1 MKKTLVALFVALCMV
16 LTMAPAMA
24 FAADE
29 PRIESVVFYA
39 DKDAA
44 KEAGVEA
51 TYDQT
56 FVVTLKERITTDTN
70 LGISIQT
77 DTDVYQIKLAETG
90 MTPISDQE
98 FVVSFNDPTNL
109 YKNWDKENSAYE
121 IEKGKTYTLNVFTYD
136 KWSSEAGVN
145 VIYTTDIKLVDEFA
159 KGYFDALFTTD
170 KDVEDTPFVG
180 YVGNA
185 DRKDLFNHQMF
196 YYQIEDKIA
205 GGASTD
211 GYLFEVTVDGK
222 TYSTVGNVLAYADD
236 HATLYGSFM
245 NKGVD
250 FVDKVKAENYN
261 NTYEFA
267 PGKYT
272 ITVYSFVGNG
282 YVNTGAAKD
291 IANYPATL
299 SQVGTIDI
307 TVQPADYTRWDDRVA
322 YVNALVETD
331 YTADSWRA
339 FEAATA
345 KYLDEN
351 DPEYRDNH
359 IETGKALY
367 YQDTINNAVK
377 QLEEAYKEKLVKTVD
392 YTDLKA
398 ALALAAEYDEA
409 NYTEKSWAALA
420 EAVDN
425 AEDIIAARL
434 ADNDK
439 NTKKALKAEEAIR
452 DALWN
457 LEAVEKVELADYTAV
472 NEAIA
477 AAEALT
483 EADYT
488 AESWA
493 VLEAAI
499 AAVQPNLPATQQA
512 EVDAMA
518 RTINDAIDALVV
530 EKANYAAVDAA
541 IAKAETLTEADYTA
555 DSWAAVEAAINAVVR
570 DLPVSDQAKVDAM
583 AKAINDAI
591 DALVA
596 AEPEDP
602 TDPEDPTEIVFD
614 DVEQGRW
621 SAQYIYDL
629 VEKGICDGIGD
640 NKFNPEGNIERCA
653 FAKILAEASGDDLT
667 RYEGTS
673 NFADCRG
680 SWAETYINWAYENG
694 IVTGRTDTT
703 FDPYGEISR
712 QEMAAMIYR
721 YAEYKGIELPETNE
735 LITFDDEEQIADY
748 AAEAVDAMQ
757 KAGIINGMDNNEF
770 QPQGTATREQA
781 AKMISVLLSL

>member
-29 PRIESVVFYA
+29 PQIDSVVFYNTIA
-39 DKDAA
+39 DAEK
-44 KEAGVEA
+44 AGVEA

-77 DTDVYQIKLAETG
+77 DTDVYQIKLAEAG
-90 MTPISDQE
+90 MTPISDQK
-98 FVVSFNDPTNL
+98 FVVSFNDPTTL
-109 YKNWDKENSAYE
+109 YKNWFKVEEDSGYE
-121 IEKGKTYTLNVFTYD
+121 IQKGKTYTLNVFTYD
-136 KWSSEAGVN
+136 TEAEVN
-145 VIYTTDIKLVDEFA
+145 VIYTTDIKLVHEFA

-180 YVGNA
+180 YVNDDYRAG
-185 DRKDLFNHQMF
+185 LFNHQMF

-205 GGASTD
+205 NGTSTD

-222 TYSTVGNVLAYADD
+222 TYSTVGNVLAYADA

-245 NKGVD
+245 DGNVD
-250 FVDKVKAENYN
+250 FVDKVKAEDYN

-282 YVNTGAAKD
+282 YDGTTGAAKD

-331 YTADSWRA
+331 YTAASWRA
-339 FEAATA
+339 FEKATA

-351 DPEYRDNH
+351 DPGYRANH

-367 YQDTINNAVK
+367 YQATINNAVNAL
-377 QLEEAYKEKLVKTVD
+377 QEAYDQLVKTVD

-420 EAVDN
+420 DAVDN

-434 ADNDK
+434 ADNAK
-439 NTKKALKAEEAIR
+439 NTQKALRAEEAIR

-518 RTINDAIDALVV
+518 RT
-530 EKANYAAVDAA
+530 
-541 IAKAETLTEADYTA
+541 
-555 DSWAAVEAAINAVVR
+555 
-570 DLPVSDQAKVDAM
+570 
-583 AKAINDAI
+583 INDAI

-680 SWAETYINWAYENG
+680 SWAETYINWAYANG

-721 YAEYKGIELPETNE
+721 YAEYKGIALSETNE

>member
-29 PRIESVVFYA
+29 PRIESVVFYNTIA
-39 DKDAA
+39 DAEK
-44 KEAGVEA
+44 AGVEA

-56 FVVTLKERITTDTN
+56 FVVTLEERITTDTN

-77 DTDVYQIKLAETG
+77 DTDVYQIKLAEAG
-90 MTPISDQE
+90 MADISDQE

-109 YKNWDKENSAYE
+109 YKNWVEVDSGYE

-136 KWSSEAGVN
+136 KWSPEAEVN
-145 VIYTTDIKLVDEFA
+145 VIYTTDIKLVNEFA

-180 YVGNA
+180 YVNDDYRA
-185 DRKDLFNHQMF
+185 DLFNHQMF
-196 YYQIEDKIA
+196 YYQIEDKI
-205 GGASTD
+205 D
-211 GYLFEVTVDGK
+211 KDLNQNNGYLFEVTVDGK
-222 TYSTVGNVLAYADD
+222 TYSTVGNVLAYAED

-245 NKGVD
+245 NEGVD
-250 FVDKVKAENYN
+250 FVDKVKAEGYN

-282 YVNTGAAKD
+282 YNNTTGGAKV

-322 YVNALVETD
+322 YVNAFVETD
-331 YTADSWRA
+331 YTVASWRA
-339 FEAATA
+339 FENATA

-367 YQDTINNAVK
+367 YQDTINKAVK
-377 QLEEAYKEKLVKTVD
+377 QLEEAYKKKLVKTVD

-420 EAVDN
+420 DAVDD
-425 AEDIIAARL
+425 AEYAIAQRWDPDQSFKWNNEWRTPTQHVIA
-434 ADNDK
+434 
-439 NTKKALKAEEAIR
+439 AEEAIR

-518 RTINDAIDALVV
+518 RT
-530 EKANYAAVDAA
+530 
-541 IAKAETLTEADYTA
+541 
-555 DSWAAVEAAINAVVR
+555 
-570 DLPVSDQAKVDAM
+570 
-583 AKAINDAI
+583 INDAI

-680 SWAETYINWAYENG
+680 SWAETYINWAYANG

>member
-1 MKKTLVALFVALCMV
+1 MWT
-16 LTMAPAMA
+16 
-24 FAADE
+24 
-29 PRIESVVFYA
+29 S
-39 DKDAA
+39 
-44 KEAGVEA
+44 
-51 TYDQT
+51 
-56 FVVTLKERITTDTN
+56 
-70 LGISIQT
+70 
-77 DTDVYQIKLAETG
+77 
-90 MTPISDQE
+90 
-98 FVVSFNDPTNL
+98 
-109 YKNWDKENSAYE
+109 
-121 IEKGKTYTLNVFTYD
+121 
-136 KWSSEAGVN
+136 
-145 VIYTTDIKLVDEFA
+145 
-159 KGYFDALFTTD
+159 
-170 KDVEDTPFVG
+170 
-180 YVGNA
+180 
-185 DRKDLFNHQMF
+185 
-196 YYQIEDKIA
+196 
-205 GGASTD
+205 
-211 GYLFEVTVDGK
+211 
-222 TYSTVGNVLAYADD
+222 
-236 HATLYGSFM
+236 
-245 NKGVD
+245 VD
-250 FVDKVKAENYN
+250 FVDKVKAEDYN

-282 YVNTGAAKD
+282 YDGTTGGAKE

-322 YVNALVETD
+322 YVNAFVETD
-331 YTADSWRA
+331 YTAASWRA

-367 YQDTINNAVK
+367 YQATIDRAVDD
-377 QLEEAYKEKLVKTVD
+377 LEVAYAGLKKTVD

-398 ALALAAEYDEA
+398 ALALAAKYDEA
-409 NYTEKSWAALA
+409 NYTEKSWADLA

-434 ADNDK
+434 EGGAWSHWPLEDNNWATNESK
-439 NTKKALKAEEAIR
+439 VEAAEEAIR

-518 RTINDAIDALVV
+518 RT
-530 EKANYAAVDAA
+530 
-541 IAKAETLTEADYTA
+541 
-555 DSWAAVEAAINAVVR
+555 
-570 DLPVSDQAKVDAM
+570 
-583 AKAINDAI
+583 INDAI

-680 SWAETYINWAYENG
+680 SWAETYINWAYANG

>member
-1 MKKTLVALFVALCMV
+1 MKKTLVTLFVALCMV

-29 PRIESVVFYA
+29 PQIDSVVFYNTIA
-39 DKDAA
+39 DAEK
-44 KEAGVEA
+44 AGVEA

-56 FVVTLKERITTDTN
+56 FVVTLEERITTDTN

-77 DTDVYQIKLAETG
+77 DTDVYQIKLAEAG

-98 FVVSFNDPTNL
+98 FVVSFKDTTNL
-109 YKNWDKENSAYE
+109 YKNWAKEASAYE

-136 KWSSEAGVN
+136 KWLPEAEVN

-180 YVGNA
+180 YVGNVERA
-185 DRKDLFNHQMF
+185 DLFNHQMF
-196 YYQIEDKIA
+196 YYQIEDQIA
-205 GGASTD
+205 DGTSTD

-222 TYSTVGNVLAYADD
+222 TYSTVGNVLAYADA

-245 NKGVD
+245 DGNVD
-250 FVDKVKAENYN
+250 FVDKVKAEDYN

-267 PGKYT
+267 PDKYT

-282 YVNTGAAKD
+282 YNGTTGAAND

-331 YTADSWRA
+331 YTAASWRA

-351 DPEYRDNH
+351 DPGYRANH

-367 YQDTINNAVK
+367 YQDTINKAVNAL
-377 QLEEAYKEKLVKTVD
+377 QGAYDQLVKTVD
-392 YTDLKA
+392 YSDLKA

-420 EAVDN
+420 DAVDN

-434 ADNDK
+434 ADNAK
-439 NTKKALKAEEAIR
+439 NTQNALRAEEAIR

-518 RTINDAIDALVV
+518 RT
-530 EKANYAAVDAA
+530 
-541 IAKAETLTEADYTA
+541 
-555 DSWAAVEAAINAVVR
+555 
-570 DLPVSDQAKVDAM
+570 
-583 AKAINDAI
+583 INDAI

-680 SWAETYINWAYENG
+680 SWAETYINWAYANG

-748 AAEAVDAMQ
+748 AAEAVDTMQ

>member
-29 PRIESVVFYA
+29 PQIDSVVFYA
-39 DKDAA
+39 DGKDAD
-44 KEAGVEA
+44 EALGDAEG
-51 TYDQT
+51 TNQDQT

-77 DTDVYQIKLAETG
+77 DTDVYQIKLAKAG
-90 MTPISDQE
+90 MTPISDQK
-98 FVVSFNDPTNL
+98 FVVSFKDTTNL
-109 YKNWDKENSAYE
+109 YKNWVKVKDSGYE
-121 IEKGKTYTLNVFTYD
+121 IQKGKTYTLNVFTYD
-136 KWSSEAGVN
+136 DWGKNAEVN
-145 VIYTTDIKLVDEFA
+145 VIYTTDIKLVNEFA
-159 KGYFDALFTTD
+159 KGYFDAKLAMND
-170 KDVEDTPFVG
+170 ANAKDTPFSK
-180 YVGNA
+180 YVNGEEFNVRRA
-185 DRKDLFNHQMF
+185 LYKDQMF

-282 YVNTGAAKD
+282 YDDTSGGAKE

-331 YTADSWRA
+331 YTAASWRD
-339 FEAATA
+339 FEVATA

-351 DPEYRDNH
+351 DPGYRDNH

-367 YQDTINNAVK
+367 YQDTINNAVNALQK
-377 QLEEAYKEKLVKTVD
+377 AYGKLVKTVD

-425 AEDIIAARL
+425 AEDAIAQRWAY
-434 ADNDK
+434 NDK
-439 NTKKALKAEEAIR
+439 NVQVEWYDNNKRSEVKVVVKAAEEAIR

-518 RTINDAIDALVV
+518 RT
-530 EKANYAAVDAA
+530 
-541 IAKAETLTEADYTA
+541 
-555 DSWAAVEAAINAVVR
+555 
-570 DLPVSDQAKVDAM
+570 
-583 AKAINDAI
+583 INDAI

-680 SWAETYINWAYENG
+680 SWAETYINWAYANG

-748 AAEAVDAMQ
+748 AAEAVDTMQ

>member
-29 PRIESVVFYA
+29 PQIDNVVFYA
-39 DKDAA
+39 TAD
-44 KEAGVEA
+44 EADEALGVDDSVA
-51 TYDQT
+51 QT
-56 FVVTLKERITTDTN
+56 FVVNLKNAATFEKLGFEVAHGSNRYYYIATNGGTSDFDRTQYVFSFQKANGSFPFYKDVNTYLGGGEKPVFNGNDNYKITMFTFDTADN
-70 LGISIQT
+70 NGIKGYKT
-77 DTDVYQIKLAETG
+77 VGDVYQGTIPAAPVEEPELINGFLEVKGDQVKNDNGNVLFEAKDNQTVYASLNLEKKLSVLFEITIGDKTYSATATDAEVRG
-90 MTPISDQE
+90 MKAYNASFMTEVDFINEAATDNDNNTLILVPGTYT
-98 FVVSFNDPTNL
+98 VTVST
-109 YKNWDKENSAYE
+109 Y
-121 IEKGKTYTLNVFTYD
+121 GKTY
-136 KWSSEAGVN
+136 SEAAPANYPIDAQERYSFDITVASADYSRWDALN
-145 VIYTTDIKLVDEFA
+145 ALIDSFDEMDYTKKAWDAFQKGYAAYFDDEDENYYLKPGQAKYYQDNIDEAVEVVSKLVDE
-159 KGYFDALFTTD
+159 L
-170 KDVEDTPFVG
+170 
-180 YVGNA
+180 
-185 DRKDLFNHQMF
+185 RKHP
-196 YYQIEDKIA
+196 
-205 GGASTD
+205 T
-211 GYLFEVTVDGK
+211 
-222 TYSTVGNVLAYADD
+222 
-236 HATLYGSFM
+236 
-245 NKGVD
+245 
-250 FVDKVKAENYN
+250 
-261 NTYEFA
+261 
-267 PGKYT
+267 
-272 ITVYSFVGNG
+272 
-282 YVNTGAAKD
+282 
-291 IANYPATL
+291 ANY
-299 SQVGTIDI
+299 
-307 TVQPADYTRWDDRVA
+307 DYLNAMIAVA
-322 YVNALVETD
+322 EGLDQSD
-331 YTADSWRA
+331 YTADSWEA
-339 FEAATA
+339 VEAA
-345 KYLDEN
+345 
-351 DPEYRDNH
+351 
-359 IETGKALY
+359 
-367 YQDTINNAVK
+367 
-377 QLEEAYKEKLVKTVD
+377 LEEAKEVPLRLPAEDRYQIKKID
-392 YTDLKA
+392 KA
-398 ALALAAEYDEA
+398 AETLVLAM
-409 NYTEKSWAALA
+409 S
-420 EAVDN
+420 
-425 AEDIIAARL
+425 RL
-434 ADNDK
+434 
-439 NTKKALKAEEAIR
+439 
-452 DALWN
+452 
-457 LEAVEKVELADYTAV
+457 VG
-472 NEAIA
+472 
-477 AAEALT
+477 
-483 EADYT
+483 
-488 AESWA
+488 
-493 VLEAAI
+493 
-499 AAVQPNLPATQQA
+499 
-512 EVDAMA
+512 
-518 RTINDAIDALVV
+518 V

-680 SWAETYINWAYENG
+680 SWAETYINWAYANG

>member
-56 FVVTLKERITTDTN
+56 FVVTLEERITTDTN

-77 DTDVYQIKLAETG
+77 DTDVYQIKLAEAG
-90 MTPISDQE
+90 MAPISDQK
-98 FVVSFNDPTNL
+98 FVVSFKDTTNL
-109 YKNWDKENSAYE
+109 YKNWDKEASAYE

-136 KWSSEAGVN
+136 KWLPEAEVN

-180 YVGNA
+180 YVGNVE
-185 DRKDLFNHQMF
+185 RKDLFNHQMF
-196 YYQIEDKIA
+196 YYQIEDKI
-205 GGASTD
+205 D
-211 GYLFEVTVDGK
+211 KDLNQNNGYLFEVTVDGK
-222 TYSTVGNVLAYADD
+222 TYSTVGNVLAYA
-236 HATLYGSFM
+236 HANATLYGSFM
-245 NKGVD
+245 DGNVD
-250 FVDKVKAENYN
+250 FVDKVKAEDYN

-282 YVNTGAAKD
+282 YNNTTGGAKV

-331 YTADSWRA
+331 YTVASWRA

-367 YQDTINNAVK
+367 YQATINNAVNAL
-377 QLEEAYKEKLVKTVD
+377 QGAYDQLVKTVD

-409 NYTEKSWAALA
+409 NYTEKSWADLA

-425 AEDIIAARL
+425 AEDAIAQRWAY
-434 ADNDK
+434 NDK
-439 NTKKALKAEEAIR
+439 NVQVEWYDNNKKSEVKVVVKAAEEAIR

-518 RTINDAIDALVV
+518 RTINDAIDALV
-530 EKANYAAVDAA
+530 
-541 IAKAETLTEADYTA
+541 
-555 DSWAAVEAAINAVVR
+555 
-570 DLPVSDQAKVDAM
+570 
-583 AKAINDAI
+583 
-591 DALVA
+591 A

-602 TDPEDPTEIVFD
+602 TDPEDPTKIVFD

-680 SWAETYINWAYENG
+680 SWAETYINWAYANG

>member
-29 PRIESVVFYA
+29 PQIDNVVFYA
-39 DKDAA
+39 TAD
-44 KEAGVEA
+44 EADEALGVDDSVA
-51 TYDQT
+51 QT
-56 FVVTLKERITTDTN
+56 FVVNLKNAATFEKLGFEVAHGSNRYYYIATNGGTSDFDRTQYVFSFQKANNDYPYYQALDDYLEEKPTFNENDNYKITMFTFDTADDA
-70 LGISIQT
+70 GIQGYEPVGN
-77 DTDVYQIKLAETG
+77 VYQGTIPAAPVEEPELINGFLEVKG
-90 MTPISDQE
+90 DQ
-98 FVVSFNDPTNL
+98 VKNDN
-109 YKNWDKENSAYE
+109 
-121 IEKGKTYTLNVFTYD
+121 GNV
-136 KWSSEAGVN
+136 
-145 VIYTTDIKLVDEFA
+145 
-159 KGYFDALFTTD
+159 
-170 KDVEDTPFVG
+170 
-180 YVGNA
+180 
-185 DRKDLFNHQMF
+185 
-196 YYQIEDKIA
+196 
-205 GGASTD
+205 
-211 GYLFEVTVDGK
+211 LFEAKDNQTVYASLNLEHKEDPSVLFEITIGDK
-222 TYSTVGNVLAYADD
+222 TYSATAAKVDNKKNENVYTA
-236 HATLYGSFM
+236 SFM
-245 NKGVD
+245 T
-250 FVDKVKAENYN
+250 KVAFIDEAATDNDN
-261 NTYEFA
+261 NTLILVPGTYTVTVSTYGEDYSKDA
-267 PGKYT
+267 PAHYP
-272 ITVYSFVGNG
+272 IDAEERYSF
-282 YVNTGAAKD
+282 
-291 IANYPATL
+291 
-299 SQVGTIDI
+299 DI
-307 TVQPADYTRWDDRVA
+307 TVASADYSRWDA
-322 YVNALVETD
+322 LNALIDSFDEMDYTEKAWNNFQKGYAAYFDDEEDNYLKPGQAKYYQNNIKEAVTAVSDLVDTLRDNPTANYDYLNAMIAVAEGLDQSD
-331 YTADSWRA
+331 YTADSWKEL
-339 FEAATA
+339 EA
-345 KYLDEN
+345 K
-351 DPEYRDNH
+351 
-359 IETGKALY
+359 
-367 YQDTINNAVK
+367 
-377 QLEEAYKEKLVKTVD
+377 
-392 YTDLKA
+392 LKA
-398 ALALAAEYDEA
+398 AKDIEPRQGT
-409 NYTEKSWAALA
+409 NWQKKIT
-420 EAVDN
+420 N
-425 AEDIIAARL
+425 AGE
-434 ADNDK
+434 
-439 NTKKALKAEEAIR
+439 
-452 DALWN
+452 
-457 LEAVEKVELADYTAV
+457 ELAV
-472 NEAIA
+472 
-477 AAEALT
+477 
-483 EADYT
+483 
-488 AESWA
+488 
-493 VLEAAI
+493 
-499 AAVQPNLPATQQA
+499 
-512 EVDAMA
+512 AMSK
-518 RTINDAIDALVV
+518 LVGV

-680 SWAETYINWAYENG
+680 SWAETYINWAYANG

>member
-44 KEAGVEA
+44 EEAGVEA

-77 DTDVYQIKLAETG
+77 DTDVYQIKLAEAG

-98 FVVSFNDPTNL
+98 FVVSFNDPTTL
-109 YKNWDKENSAYE
+109 YKNWGEVEEDSGYK
-121 IEKGKTYTLNVFTYD
+121 IQKGKTYTLNVFTYD
-136 KWSSEAGVN
+136 TWSQDAEVN

-180 YVGNA
+180 YVGNVERA
-185 DRKDLFNHQMF
+185 DLFNHQMF
-196 YYQIEDKIA
+196 YYQIEDQIA
-205 GGASTD
+205 NGTSTD

-222 TYSTVGNVLAYADD
+222 TYSTVGNVLAYRHAN
-236 HATLYGSFM
+236 ATLYGSFM
-245 NKGVD
+245 NEGVD
-250 FVDKVKAENYN
+250 FVDKVKAEDYN

-282 YVNTGAAKD
+282 YNNTTGGAKV

-307 TVQPADYTRWDDRVA
+307 TVQPADYTRWNDRVA

-331 YTADSWRA
+331 YTVASWRA

-351 DPEYRDNH
+351 DPEYRANH

-367 YQDTINNAVK
+367 YQATINNAVNAL
-377 QLEEAYKEKLVKTVD
+377 QGAYDQLVKTVD

-420 EAVDN
+420 DAVDD
-425 AEDIIAARL
+425 AEYAIAQRWDPDQRFTWNNEWRTSTQHVIA
-434 ADNDK
+434 
-439 NTKKALKAEEAIR
+439 AEEAIR

-518 RTINDAIDALVV
+518 RT
-530 EKANYAAVDAA
+530 
-541 IAKAETLTEADYTA
+541 
-555 DSWAAVEAAINAVVR
+555 
-570 DLPVSDQAKVDAM
+570 
-583 AKAINDAI
+583 INDAI

-680 SWAETYINWAYENG
+680 SWAETYINWAYANG

>member
-77 DTDVYQIKLAETG
+77 DTDVYQIKLAEAG
-90 MTPISDQE
+90 MAPISDQK
-98 FVVSFNDPTNL
+98 FVVSFKDTTNL
-109 YKNWDKENSAYE
+109 YKNWDKEASAYE

-136 KWSSEAGVN
+136 KWLPEAEVN

-159 KGYFDALFTTD
+159 KGYFDAKLAKND
-170 KDVEDTPFVG
+170 ANAKDTPFSK
-180 YVGNA
+180 YVNEKEFNVRRA
-185 DRKDLFNHQMF
+185 LYKDQMF
-196 YYQIEDKIA
+196 YYQIEDEIA

-222 TYSTVGNVLAYADD
+222 TYSTVGNVLAYA
-236 HATLYGSFM
+236 HANATLYGSFM
-245 NKGVD
+245 DGNVD
-250 FVDKVKAENYN
+250 FVDKVKAEDYN

-282 YVNTGAAKD
+282 YNNTTGGAKV

-331 YTADSWRA
+331 YTVASWRA

-367 YQDTINNAVK
+367 YQATINNAVNAL
-377 QLEEAYKEKLVKTVD
+377 QGAYDQLVKTVD

-420 EAVDN
+420 DAVDD
-425 AEDIIAARL
+425 AEYAIAQRWDPDQRFTWNNEWRTSTQHVIA
-434 ADNDK
+434 
-439 NTKKALKAEEAIR
+439 AEEAIR

-518 RTINDAIDALVV
+518 RTINDAIDALV
-530 EKANYAAVDAA
+530 
-541 IAKAETLTEADYTA
+541 
-555 DSWAAVEAAINAVVR
+555 
-570 DLPVSDQAKVDAM
+570 
-583 AKAINDAI
+583 
-591 DALVA
+591 A

-602 TDPEDPTEIVFD
+602 TDPEDPTKIVFD

-680 SWAETYINWAYENG
+680 SWAETYINWAYANG

>member
-24 FAADE
+24 FAADA
-29 PRIESVVFYA
+29 PQIDSVVFYA
-39 DKDAA
+39 DGKDAD
-44 KEAGVEA
+44 EALGV
-51 TYDQT
+51 TGSVDQT
-56 FVVTLKERITTDTN
+56 FVVNLKNAATFEK
-70 LGISIQT
+70 LGFEVAYGSARYYVIATEGATIDFDKTQYVFSFNKNNGNDGFYKDPNHFLPANENPEFEAGENYEIRLFTFTGLNASQQIKGYET
-77 DTDVYQIKLAETG
+77 VGDVYQGTIPAVPVEEPELINGFLEVIGDQVKNDNGNELFKAPDDQTVYASLNLEKKL
-90 MTPISDQE
+90 SVL
-98 FVVSFNDPTNL
+98 F
-109 YKNWDKENSAYE
+109 E
-121 IEKGKTYTLNVFTYD
+121 ITIGDKTYSATAANVNRTNVYTASFMTEVDFINEEAATDNDTLILVPGTY
-136 KWSSEAGVN
+136 
-145 VIYTTDIKLVDEFA
+145 T
-159 KGYFDALFTTD
+159 
-170 KDVEDTPFVG
+170 
-180 YVGNA
+180 
-185 DRKDLFNHQMF
+185 
-196 YYQIEDKIA
+196 
-205 GGASTD
+205 
-211 GYLFEVTVDGK
+211 VTVSTYGK
-222 TYSTVGNVLAYADD
+222 TYSEVAPAHYPID
-236 HATLYGSFM
+236 
-245 NKGVD
+245 
-250 FVDKVKAENYN
+250 AE
-261 NTYEFA
+261 ER
-267 PGKYT
+267 
-272 ITVYSFVGNG
+272 YSF
-282 YVNTGAAKD
+282 
-291 IANYPATL
+291 
-299 SQVGTIDI
+299 DI
-307 TVQPADYTRWDDRVA
+307 TVASADYSRWDA
-322 YVNALVETD
+322 LNALIDSFDEMDYTKDAWDDFQEAYAAYFDDKEANYLKPGQAKYYQNNIKEAVTAVSDLVDTLRDNPTANYDYLNAMIAVAEGLDQSD
-331 YTADSWRA
+331 YTADSWKAVETALEKAKKVEPRLPV
-339 FEAATA
+339 EDQTNIVDAA
-345 KYLDEN
+345 
-351 DPEYRDNH
+351 
-359 IETGKALY
+359 
-367 YQDTINNAVK
+367 AVD
-377 QLEEAYKEKLVKTVD
+377 LVLAMSRLVGVEK
-392 YTDLKA
+392 
-398 ALALAAEYDEA
+398 A
-409 NYTEKSWAALA
+409 NYA
-420 EAVDN
+420 AVD
-425 AEDIIAARL
+425 AAIA
-434 ADNDK
+434 
-439 NTKKALKAEEAIR
+439 KAE
-452 DALWN
+452 
-457 LEAVEKVELADYTAV
+457 T
-472 NEAIA
+472 
-477 AAEALT
+477 LT

-488 AESWA
+488 ADSWA
-493 VLEAAI
+493 AVEAAI
-499 AAVQPNLPATQQA
+499 DAVVRDLPVSDQA
-512 EVDAMA
+512 KVDAMA
-518 RTINDAIDALVV
+518 KAINDAIDALVV

-555 DSWAAVEAAINAVVR
+555 DSWAAVEAAIDAVVR

-680 SWAETYINWAYENG
+680 SWAETYINWAYANG

>member
-29 PRIESVVFYA
+29 PQIDSVVFYA
-39 DKDAA
+39 NAE
-44 KEAGVEA
+44 EADEALGV
-51 TYDQT
+51 TDSVDQT
-56 FVVTLKERITTDTN
+56 FVVNLKTPSTFNKLGFEVAHGSNRYYYIATKGGTIDFNKTQYVFSFKNNNGNEDFYKDVNNFLKE
-70 LGISIQT
+70 
-77 DTDVYQIKLAETG
+77 
-90 MTPISDQE
+90 
-98 FVVSFNDPTNL
+98 
-109 YKNWDKENSAYE
+109 EN
-121 IEKGKTYTLNVFTYD
+121 NPVF
-136 KWSSEAGVN
+136 EAGEN
-145 VIYTTDIKLVDEFA
+145 YGIR
-159 KGYFDALFTTD
+159 LFTFTGLNE
-170 KDVEDTPFVG
+170 K
-180 YVGNA
+180 
-185 DRKDLFNHQMF
+185 Q
-196 YYQIEDKIA
+196 QIEGYESVGDMYQGTIPA
-205 GGASTD
+205 ASVEEPELINGFLEEKDDQVKNDNGNELFKAPDDQTV
-211 GYLFEVTVDGK
+211 YASLNLEKELSVLFEITIGDK
-222 TYSTVGNVLAYADD
+222 TYSATAANVNRTNVYTA
-236 HATLYGSFM
+236 SFM
-245 NKGVD
+245 TEVD
-250 FVDKVKAENYN
+250 FINEEAVTDNDTLILVPG
-261 NTYEFA
+261 TYTVTVSTYGKDYDGEA
-267 PGKYT
+267 PAHYPIDAKER
-272 ITVYSFVGNG
+272 YSF
-282 YVNTGAAKD
+282 
-291 IANYPATL
+291 
-299 SQVGTIDI
+299 DI
-307 TVQPADYTRWDDRVA
+307 TVASADYSRWDA
-322 YVNALVETD
+322 LNALIDSFDEMDYTKDAWDAFQEAYAAYFDDEDEKGDYLKPGQAKYYQDDIDEAVKDVSGLVDTLRENPTANYDYLNAMIAVAEGLDKSD
-331 YTADSWRA
+331 YTADSW
-339 FEAATA
+339 
-345 KYLDEN
+345 
-351 DPEYRDNH
+351 
-359 IETGKALY
+359 
-367 YQDTINNAVK
+367 
-377 QLEEAYKEKLVKTVD
+377 
-392 YTDLKA
+392 
-398 ALALAAEYDEA
+398 
-409 NYTEKSWAALA
+409 
-420 EAVDN
+420 
-425 AEDIIAARL
+425 
-434 ADNDK
+434 
-439 NTKKALKAEEAIR
+439 
-452 DALWN
+452 
-457 LEAVEKVELADYTAV
+457 EAVETA
-472 NEAIA
+472 
-477 AAEALT
+477 
-483 EADYT
+483 
-488 AESWA
+488 
-493 VLEAAI
+493 LEKAKEVPLRLPASEQTDVVDD
-499 AAVQPNLPATQQA
+499 AAVKL
-512 EVDAMA
+512 VLAMSK
-518 RTINDAIDALVV
+518 LVGV

-680 SWAETYINWAYENG
+680 SWAETYINWAYANG

>member
-29 PRIESVVFYA
+29 PQIDSVVFYA
-39 DKDAA
+39 NAE
-44 KEAGVEA
+44 EADEALGV
-51 TYDQT
+51 TDSVDQT
-56 FVVTLKERITTDTN
+56 FVVNLKTPSTFNKLGFEVAHGSNRYYYIATKGGTIDFNKTQYVFSFKNNNGNEDFYKDVNNFLKE
-70 LGISIQT
+70 
-77 DTDVYQIKLAETG
+77 
-90 MTPISDQE
+90 
-98 FVVSFNDPTNL
+98 
-109 YKNWDKENSAYE
+109 EN
-121 IEKGKTYTLNVFTYD
+121 NPVF
-136 KWSSEAGVN
+136 EAGEN
-145 VIYTTDIKLVDEFA
+145 YGIR
-159 KGYFDALFTTD
+159 LFTFTGLNE
-170 KDVEDTPFVG
+170 K
-180 YVGNA
+180 
-185 DRKDLFNHQMF
+185 Q
-196 YYQIEDKIA
+196 QIEGYESVGDMYQGTIPA
-205 GGASTD
+205 ASVEEPELINGFLEEKDDQVKNDNGNELFKAPDDQTV
-211 GYLFEVTVDGK
+211 YASLNLEKELSVLFEITIGDK
-222 TYSTVGNVLAYADD
+222 TYSATAANVNRTNVYTA
-236 HATLYGSFM
+236 SFM
-245 NKGVD
+245 TEVD
-250 FVDKVKAENYN
+250 FINEEAVTDNDTLILVPG
-261 NTYEFA
+261 TYTVTVSTYGKDYDGEA
-267 PGKYT
+267 PAHYPIDAKER
-272 ITVYSFVGNG
+272 YSF
-282 YVNTGAAKD
+282 
-291 IANYPATL
+291 
-299 SQVGTIDI
+299 DI
-307 TVQPADYTRWDDRVA
+307 TVASADYSRWDA
-322 YVNALVETD
+322 LNALIDSFDEMDYTKDAWDAFQEAYAAYFDDEDEKGDYLKPGQAKYYQDDIDEAVKDVSGLVDTLRENPTANYDYLNAMIAVAEGLDKSD
-331 YTADSWRA
+331 YTADSW
-339 FEAATA
+339 
-345 KYLDEN
+345 
-351 DPEYRDNH
+351 
-359 IETGKALY
+359 
-367 YQDTINNAVK
+367 
-377 QLEEAYKEKLVKTVD
+377 
-392 YTDLKA
+392 
-398 ALALAAEYDEA
+398 
-409 NYTEKSWAALA
+409 
-420 EAVDN
+420 
-425 AEDIIAARL
+425 
-434 ADNDK
+434 
-439 NTKKALKAEEAIR
+439 
-452 DALWN
+452 
-457 LEAVEKVELADYTAV
+457 EAVETALEKAKEVPLRLPASEQTDVVDDAAVKLVLAMSKLVGVEKANYAAV
-472 NEAIA
+472 DAAIA
-477 AAEALT
+477 KAETLT

-488 AESWA
+488 ADSWA
-493 VLEAAI
+493 AVEAAI
-499 AAVQPNLPATQQA
+499 NAVVRDLPVSDQA
-512 EVDAMA
+512 KVDAMA
-518 RTINDAIDALVV
+518 KAINDAIDALVV

-596 AEPEDP
+596 AE
-602 TDPEDPTEIVFD
+602 EDPTEIVFD

-680 SWAETYINWAYENG
+680 SWAETYINWAYANG

>member
-29 PRIESVVFYA
+29 PRIDSVVFYNTIA
-39 DKDAA
+39 DAEK
-44 KEAGVEA
+44 AGVEA

-56 FVVTLKERITTDTN
+56 FVVTLEERITTDTN

-77 DTDVYQIKLAETG
+77 DTDVYQIKLAEAG

-98 FVVSFNDPTNL
+98 FVVSFKDTTNL
-109 YKNWDKENSAYE
+109 YKNWDDEEASAYE

-136 KWSSEAGVN
+136 KWSSEAEVN
-145 VIYTTDIKLVDEFA
+145 VIYTTDIKLVNEFA

-180 YVGNA
+180 YVGNVE
-185 DRKDLFNHQMF
+185 RKDLFNHQMF
-196 YYQIEDKIA
+196 YYQIEDKI
-205 GGASTD
+205 D
-211 GYLFEVTVDGK
+211 KDLNQNNGYLFEVTVDGK

-282 YVNTGAAKD
+282 YNNTTGGAKV

-322 YVNALVETD
+322 YVNAFVETD
-331 YTADSWRA
+331 YTVASWRD

-367 YQDTINNAVK
+367 YQATIDRAVAD
-377 QLEEAYKEKLVKTVD
+377 LEVAYADLKKTVD

-398 ALALAAEYDEA
+398 ALALAAEYEEA

-420 EAVDN
+420 DAVDD
-425 AEDIIAARL
+425 AEYAIAQRWDPDQTIMWNNVWRTPTQHVIA
-434 ADNDK
+434 
-439 NTKKALKAEEAIR
+439 AEEAIR

-518 RTINDAIDALVV
+518 RTINDAIDALV
-530 EKANYAAVDAA
+530 
-541 IAKAETLTEADYTA
+541 
-555 DSWAAVEAAINAVVR
+555 
-570 DLPVSDQAKVDAM
+570 
-583 AKAINDAI
+583 
-591 DALVA
+591 A

-629 VEKGICDGIGD
+629 VEK
-640 NKFNPEGNIERCA
+640 RH
-653 FAKILAEASGDDLT
+653 L
-667 RYEGTS
+667 
-673 NFADCRG
+673 
-680 SWAETYINWAYENG
+680 
-694 IVTGRTDTT
+694 
-703 FDPYGEISR
+703 
-712 QEMAAMIYR
+712 
-721 YAEYKGIELPETNE
+721 
-735 LITFDDEEQIADY
+735 
-748 AAEAVDAMQ
+748 
-757 KAGIINGMDNNEF
+757 
-770 QPQGTATREQA
+770 
-781 AKMISVLLSL
+781 

>member
-29 PRIESVVFYA
+29 PQIDSVVFYNTIA
-39 DKDAA
+39 DAEK
-44 KEAGVEA
+44 AGVEA

-56 FVVTLKERITTDTN
+56 FVVTLEERITTDTN

-77 DTDVYQIKLAETG
+77 DTDIYQIKLAEAG
-90 MTPISDQE
+90 MTPISDQK
-98 FVVSFNDPTNL
+98 FVVSFNDPTTL
-109 YKNWDKENSAYE
+109 YKNWFKVDSGYE

-136 KWSSEAGVN
+136 TEAEVN
-145 VIYTTDIKLVDEFA
+145 VIYTTDIKLVHEFA

-180 YVGNA
+180 YVGKRA
-185 DRKDLFNHQMF
+185 DLFNHQMF

-205 GGASTD
+205 NGTSTD

-222 TYSTVGNVLAYADD
+222 TYSTVGNVLAYADA

-245 NKGVD
+245 AGNVD
-250 FVDKVKAENYN
+250 FVDKVKAEDYN

-282 YVNTGAAKD
+282 YDGTTGAAKD

-331 YTADSWRA
+331 YTAASWRA
-339 FEAATA
+339 FEKATA

-351 DPEYRDNH
+351 DPGYRDNH

-367 YQDTINNAVK
+367 YQATINDAVNAL
-377 QLEEAYKEKLVKTVD
+377 QGAYDLLVKTVD

-420 EAVDN
+420 DAVDN

-434 ADNDK
+434 ADNAK
-439 NTKKALKAEEAIR
+439 NTQKALRAEEAIR

-518 RTINDAIDALVV
+518 RT
-530 EKANYAAVDAA
+530 
-541 IAKAETLTEADYTA
+541 
-555 DSWAAVEAAINAVVR
+555 
-570 DLPVSDQAKVDAM
+570 
-583 AKAINDAI
+583 INDAI

-680 SWAETYINWAYENG
+680 SWAETYINWAYANG

>member
-44 KEAGVEA
+44 EEAGVEA

-77 DTDVYQIKLAETG
+77 DTDVYQIKLAEAG
-90 MTPISDQE
+90 MTPISDQK
-98 FVVSFNDPTNL
+98 FVVSFEDTTNL
-109 YKNWDKENSAYE
+109 YKNWDKEDSGYK
-121 IEKGKTYTLNVFTYD
+121 IKKGKTYTLNVFTYD
-136 KWSSEAGVN
+136 DWGKNAEVN
-145 VIYTTDIKLVDEFA
+145 VIYTTDIKLVNEFA
-159 KGYFDALFTTD
+159 KGYFDAKLAVND
-170 KDVEDTPFVG
+170 ANAKDTPFSK
-180 YVGNA
+180 YVDEKNFNA
-185 DRKDLFNHQMF
+185 RSALYKDQMF
-196 YYQIEDKIA
+196 YYQIEDQIA
-205 GGASTD
+205 NGTSTD

-222 TYSTVGNVLAYADD
+222 TYSTVGNVLAYADP

-245 NKGVD
+245 KKGVD
-250 FVDKVKAENYN
+250 FVDKVKAEDYN

-282 YVNTGAAKD
+282 YGGTTGAGTTGAAKD

-339 FEAATA
+339 FEDATA

-351 DPEYRDNH
+351 DPGYRANH

-367 YQDTINNAVK
+367 YQATINDAVNAL
-377 QLEEAYKEKLVKTVD
+377 QGAYDLLVKTVD

-420 EAVDN
+420 DAVDD
-425 AEDIIAARL
+425 AEYAIAQRWDPDQKFTWNNVYQTPTQHVIA
-434 ADNDK
+434 
-439 NTKKALKAEEAIR
+439 AEEAIR

-518 RTINDAIDALVV
+518 RT
-530 EKANYAAVDAA
+530 
-541 IAKAETLTEADYTA
+541 
-555 DSWAAVEAAINAVVR
+555 
-570 DLPVSDQAKVDAM
+570 
-583 AKAINDAI
+583 INDAI

-680 SWAETYINWAYENG
+680 SWAETYINWAYANG

>member
-29 PRIESVVFYA
+29 PQIDSVVFYNTIA
-39 DKDAA
+39 DAEK
-44 KEAGVEA
+44 AGVEA

-56 FVVTLKERITTDTN
+56 FVVTLEERITTDTN

-77 DTDVYQIKLAETG
+77 DTDVYQIKLAEAG
-90 MTPISDQE
+90 MTPISDQK

-109 YKNWDKENSAYE
+109 YKNWVEVDSGYK
-121 IEKGKTYTLNVFTYD
+121 IQKGKTYTLNVFTYD
-136 KWSSEAGVN
+136 KWSSEAEVN

-180 YVGNA
+180 YVGNVERA
-185 DRKDLFNHQMF
+185 DLFNHQMF
-196 YYQIEDKIA
+196 YYQIEDQIA
-205 GGASTD
+205 DGTSTD

-222 TYSTVGNVLAYADD
+222 TYSTVGNVLAYADA

-245 NKGVD
+245 NEGVD
-250 FVDKVKAENYN
+250 FVDKVKAEDYN

-282 YVNTGAAKD
+282 YNNTTGGAKV

-331 YTADSWRA
+331 YTAASWRA
-339 FEAATA
+339 FEKATA

-367 YQDTINNAVK
+367 YQDTINNAVNAL
-377 QLEEAYKEKLVKTVD
+377 QEAYDLLVKTVD

-409 NYTEKSWAALA
+409 NYTEKSWADLA

-518 RTINDAIDALVV
+518 RTINDAIDALV
-530 EKANYAAVDAA
+530 
-541 IAKAETLTEADYTA
+541 
-555 DSWAAVEAAINAVVR
+555 
-570 DLPVSDQAKVDAM
+570 
-583 AKAINDAI
+583 
-591 DALVA
+591 A

-680 SWAETYINWAYENG
+680 SWAETYINWAYANG

>member
-29 PRIESVVFYA
+29 PRIDSVVFYNTRE
-39 DKDAA
+39 DA
-44 KEAGVEA
+44 KKAGVEA

-56 FVVTLKERITTDTN
+56 FVVTLEERITTDTN

-77 DTDVYQIKLAETG
+77 DTDIYQIKLAEAG
-90 MTPISDQE
+90 MTPISNQE
-98 FVVSFNDPTNL
+98 FVVSFKDTTNL
-109 YKNWDKENSAYE
+109 YKNWDDEEASAYE

-136 KWSSEAGVN
+136 KWSPEAEVN

-159 KGYFDALFTTD
+159 KGYFDALFTTE
-170 KDVEDTPFVG
+170 KDVEDTPFDG
-180 YVGNA
+180 YVGNVE
-185 DRKDLFNHQMF
+185 REDLFNHQMF
-196 YYQIEDKIA
+196 YYQIEDKI
-205 GGASTD
+205 D
-211 GYLFEVTVDGK
+211 KDLNQNNGYLFEVTVDGK
-222 TYSTVGNVLAYADD
+222 TYSTVGNVLAYA
-236 HATLYGSFM
+236 HPNATLYGSFM
-245 NKGVD
+245 NEGVD
-250 FVDKVKAENYN
+250 FVDKVKAEGYN

-282 YVNTGAAKD
+282 YNNTTGGAKV

-331 YTADSWRA
+331 YTVASWRA

-367 YQDTINNAVK
+367 YQDTINDAVK
-377 QLEEAYKEKLVKTVD
+377 ELEEAYKEKLVKTVD

-409 NYTEKSWAALA
+409 NYTEKSWADLA

-425 AEDIIAARL
+425 AEDAIAQRWAY
-434 ADNDK
+434 NDK
-439 NTKKALKAEEAIR
+439 NVQVEWYNNNDESEVKDVVKAAEEAIR

-518 RTINDAIDALVV
+518 RT
-530 EKANYAAVDAA
+530 
-541 IAKAETLTEADYTA
+541 
-555 DSWAAVEAAINAVVR
+555 
-570 DLPVSDQAKVDAM
+570 
-583 AKAINDAI
+583 INDAI

-680 SWAETYINWAYENG
+680 SWAETYINWAYANG

>member
-29 PRIESVVFYA
+29 PQIDSVVFYA
-39 DKDAA
+39 DGKDAD
-44 KEAGVEA
+44 EALGDAEG
-51 TYDQT
+51 TNQDQT

-77 DTDVYQIKLAETG
+77 DTDVYQIKLAKAG

-109 YKNWDKENSAYE
+109 YKNWVEVDSGYE
-121 IEKGKTYTLNVFTYD
+121 IEKGKTYTLKVFTYD
-136 KWSSEAGVN
+136 KWSPEAEVN
-145 VIYTTDIKLVDEFA
+145 VIYTTDIKLVNEFA

-180 YVGNA
+180 YVNDDYRA
-185 DRKDLFNHQMF
+185 DLFNHQMF
-196 YYQIEDKIA
+196 YYQIEDKI
-205 GGASTD
+205 D
-211 GYLFEVTVDGK
+211 KDLNQNNGYLFEVTVDGK
-222 TYSTVGNVLAYADD
+222 TYSTVGNVLAYAED

-245 NKGVD
+245 NEGVD
-250 FVDKVKAENYN
+250 FVDKVKAEDYN

-282 YVNTGAAKD
+282 YNNTTGGAKV

-339 FEAATA
+339 FEDATA

-377 QLEEAYKEKLVKTVD
+377 QLETAYNEKLVKTVD

-420 EAVDN
+420 DAVDD
-425 AEDIIAARL
+425 AEYAIAQRWDPDQKSFTWNNEKRTPTQHVIA
-434 ADNDK
+434 
-439 NTKKALKAEEAIR
+439 AEEAIR

-518 RTINDAIDALVV
+518 RT
-530 EKANYAAVDAA
+530 
-541 IAKAETLTEADYTA
+541 
-555 DSWAAVEAAINAVVR
+555 
-570 DLPVSDQAKVDAM
+570 
-583 AKAINDAI
+583 INDAI

-680 SWAETYINWAYENG
+680 SWAETYINWAYANG

>member
-1 MKKTLVALFVALCMV
+1 MKKTLVTLFVALCMV

-29 PRIESVVFYA
+29 PQIDSVVFYNTIA
-39 DKDAA
+39 DAEK
-44 KEAGVEA
+44 AGVEA

-56 FVVTLKERITTDTN
+56 FVVTLEERITTDTN

-77 DTDVYQIKLAETG
+77 DTDVYQIKLAEAG

-98 FVVSFNDPTNL
+98 FVVSFKDTTNL
-109 YKNWDKENSAYE
+109 YKNWDKEASAYE

-136 KWSSEAGVN
+136 KWLPEAEVN
-145 VIYTTDIKLVDEFA
+145 VIYSTYIKLVDEFA

-180 YVGNA
+180 YVGNVERA
-185 DRKDLFNHQMF
+185 DLFNHQMF
-196 YYQIEDKIA
+196 YYQIEDQIA
-205 GGASTD
+205 DGTSTD

-222 TYSTVGNVLAYADD
+222 TYSTVGNVLAYADA

-245 NKGVD
+245 DGNVD
-250 FVDKVKAENYN
+250 FVDKVKAEDYN

-267 PGKYT
+267 PDKYT

-282 YVNTGAAKD
+282 YEGTTGAANN
-291 IANYPATL
+291 IVNYPATL

-331 YTADSWRA
+331 YTAARWRA
-339 FEAATA
+339 FENATA

-351 DPEYRDNH
+351 DPGYRDNH

-367 YQDTINNAVK
+367 YQDTINNAVNAL
-377 QLEEAYKEKLVKTVD
+377 QGAYGQLVKTVD

-434 ADNDK
+434 ADNAN
-439 NTKKALKAEEAIR
+439 NTQKALRAEEAIR

-518 RTINDAIDALVV
+518 RTINDAIDALV
-530 EKANYAAVDAA
+530 
-541 IAKAETLTEADYTA
+541 
-555 DSWAAVEAAINAVVR
+555 
-570 DLPVSDQAKVDAM
+570 
-583 AKAINDAI
+583 
-591 DALVA
+591 A

-602 TDPEDPTEIVFD
+602 TDPEDPTKIVFD

-680 SWAETYINWAYENG
+680 SWAETYINWAYANG

>member
-29 PRIESVVFYA
+29 PQIDSVVFYA
-39 DKDAA
+39 TAE
-44 KEAGVEA
+44 EADEALGVKGNV
-51 TYDQT
+51 DQT
-56 FVVTLKERITTDTN
+56 FVVNLKNAATFEK
-70 LGISIQT
+70 LGFEVAHGSARYYVIATKGATIDFDKTQYVFSFNKNNGSNGFYANVNAFLDPDDNPEFEAGENYEIRLFTFTGLNASQQIEGYEPAGN
-77 DTDVYQIKLAETG
+77 VYQGTIPAAPVEEPELINGFLEVKG
-90 MTPISDQE
+90 DQ
-98 FVVSFNDPTNL
+98 VKNDN
-109 YKNWDKENSAYE
+109 
-121 IEKGKTYTLNVFTYD
+121 GNV
-136 KWSSEAGVN
+136 
-145 VIYTTDIKLVDEFA
+145 
-159 KGYFDALFTTD
+159 
-170 KDVEDTPFVG
+170 
-180 YVGNA
+180 
-185 DRKDLFNHQMF
+185 
-196 YYQIEDKIA
+196 
-205 GGASTD
+205 
-211 GYLFEVTVDGK
+211 LFEAKDNQTVYASLNLERKEDPSVLFEITIGDK
-222 TYSTVGNVLAYADD
+222 TYSATAAKVDSKKVDNVYTA
-236 HATLYGSFM
+236 SFM
-245 NKGVD
+245 EVD
-250 FVDKVKAENYN
+250 FINEEAATDNDTLILVPG
-261 NTYEFA
+261 TYTVTVSTYGEKYSGDA
-267 PGKYT
+267 P
-272 ITVYSFVGNG
+272 
-282 YVNTGAAKD
+282 
-291 IANYPATL
+291 ANYPIDAKERY
-299 SQVGTIDI
+299 SFDI
-307 TVQPADYTRWDDRVA
+307 TVASADYSRWDA
-322 YVNALVETD
+322 LNALIDSFDEMDYTKDAWDAFQKGYAAYFDDEDENYYLKPGQAKYYQDDITKAVKAVTDLVDDLREHPTANYDYLNAMIAVAEGLDKSD
-331 YTADSWRA
+331 YTADSWEA
-339 FEAATA
+339 VEAA
-345 KYLDEN
+345 
-351 DPEYRDNH
+351 
-359 IETGKALY
+359 
-367 YQDTINNAVK
+367 
-377 QLEEAYKEKLVKTVD
+377 LEEAKKVEPRLPAEWNQTNVVDKAAEKLV
-392 YTDLKA
+392 
-398 ALALAAEYDEA
+398 LAM
-409 NYTEKSWAALA
+409 S
-420 EAVDN
+420 
-425 AEDIIAARL
+425 RL
-434 ADNDK
+434 
-439 NTKKALKAEEAIR
+439 
-452 DALWN
+452 
-457 LEAVEKVELADYTAV
+457 VG
-472 NEAIA
+472 
-477 AAEALT
+477 
-483 EADYT
+483 
-488 AESWA
+488 
-493 VLEAAI
+493 
-499 AAVQPNLPATQQA
+499 
-512 EVDAMA
+512 
-518 RTINDAIDALVV
+518 V

-555 DSWAAVEAAINAVVR
+555 ESWAAVEAAINAVVR

-680 SWAETYINWAYENG
+680 SWAETYINWAYANG

>member
-29 PRIESVVFYA
+29 PRIESVVFYNTIE
-39 DKDAA
+39 DA
-44 KEAGVEA
+44 KKAGVEA
-51 TYDQT
+51 TSDQT
-56 FVVTLKERITTDTN
+56 FVVTLEERITTDTN

-77 DTDVYQIKLAETG
+77 DTDIYQIKLAKAG
-90 MTPISDQE
+90 MTPISNQK

-109 YKNWDKENSAYE
+109 YKNWVEVDSGYE

-136 KWSSEAGVN
+136 KWSQDAEVN
-145 VIYTTDIKLVDEFA
+145 VIYTTDIKLVEEFA
-159 KGYFDALFTTD
+159 KGYFDAKLAKND
-170 KDVEDTPFVG
+170 ANAKDTPFSK
-180 YVGNA
+180 YVNEKEFNVRRA
-185 DRKDLFNHQMF
+185 LYKDQMF
-196 YYQIEDKIA
+196 YYQIEDEIA

-222 TYSTVGNVLAYADD
+222 TYSTVGNVLAYADP

-245 NKGVD
+245 NEGVD
-250 FVDKVKAENYN
+250 FVDKVKAEDYN

-282 YVNTGAAKD
+282 YVNTGAANN

-322 YVNALVETD
+322 YVNAFVETD
-331 YTADSWRA
+331 YTVASWRA
-339 FEAATA
+339 FENATA

-367 YQDTINNAVK
+367 YQATIDRAVDE
-377 QLEEAYKEKLVKTVD
+377 LEVAYAGLKKTVD

-420 EAVDN
+420 DAVDD
-425 AEDIIAARL
+425 AEYAIAQRWDPNQTIKWNNVWRTPTQHVIA
-434 ADNDK
+434 
-439 NTKKALKAEEAIR
+439 AEEAIR

-518 RTINDAIDALVV
+518 RT
-530 EKANYAAVDAA
+530 
-541 IAKAETLTEADYTA
+541 
-555 DSWAAVEAAINAVVR
+555 
-570 DLPVSDQAKVDAM
+570 
-583 AKAINDAI
+583 INDAI

-680 SWAETYINWAYENG
+680 SWAETYINWAYANG

>member
-29 PRIESVVFYA
+29 LQIDSVVYYA
-39 DKDAA
+39 DGKDAD
-44 KEAGVEA
+44 EALGVTGSA
-51 TYDQT
+51 DQT
-56 FVVTLKERITTDTN
+56 FVVNLKTPATFGKLGFEVAHGSNRYYYIATKGGTDDFDKTQYVFSFKEANNCYPYYQAFDDYLEKAPTFNENDIYKITMFTFDTAGDA
-70 LGISIQT
+70 GIKGYEPVG
-77 DTDVYQIKLAETG
+77 DVYQGTIPAAPVEEPELINGFLEEQGDQAKDDNGKPFITAS
-90 MTPISDQE
+90 SDQT
-98 FVVSFNDPTNL
+98 VYASLNL
-109 YKNWDKENSAYE
+109 
-121 IEKGKTYTLNVFTYD
+121 EK
-136 KWSSEAGVN
+136 
-145 VIYTTDIKLVDEFA
+145 KLSV
-159 KGYFDALFTTD
+159 
-170 KDVEDTPFVG
+170 
-180 YVGNA
+180 
-185 DRKDLFNHQMF
+185 
-196 YYQIEDKIA
+196 
-205 GGASTD
+205 
-211 GYLFEVTVDGK
+211 LFEITIGDK
-222 TYSTVGNVLAYADD
+222 TYSATATDAKVSGMKAYYA
-236 HATLYGSFM
+236 SFM
-245 NKGVD
+245 EVD
-250 FVDKVKAENYN
+250 FINEEAATDNDTLILVPG
-261 NTYEFA
+261 TYTVTVSTYGEKYSGDA
-267 PGKYT
+267 P
-272 ITVYSFVGNG
+272 
-282 YVNTGAAKD
+282 
-291 IANYPATL
+291 ANYPIDAKERY
-299 SQVGTIDI
+299 SFDI
-307 TVQPADYTRWDDRVA
+307 TVASADYSRWDA
-322 YVNALVETD
+322 LNALIDSFDEMDYTKDAWDAFQEDYAAYFDDENENYYLKPGQAKYYQDDIKKAVEAVIGLVNTLRENLTANYDYLNAMIAVAEGLDKSD
-331 YTADSWRA
+331 YTADSW
-339 FEAATA
+339 
-345 KYLDEN
+345 
-351 DPEYRDNH
+351 
-359 IETGKALY
+359 
-367 YQDTINNAVK
+367 
-377 QLEEAYKEKLVKTVD
+377 
-392 YTDLKA
+392 
-398 ALALAAEYDEA
+398 
-409 NYTEKSWAALA
+409 
-420 EAVDN
+420 
-425 AEDIIAARL
+425 
-434 ADNDK
+434 
-439 NTKKALKAEEAIR
+439 
-452 DALWN
+452 
-457 LEAVEKVELADYTAV
+457 EAVETALKEAKEVPLRLEATPENQTDVDKAAVKLVLAMSKLVGVEKANYAAV
-472 NEAIA
+472 DAAIA
-477 AAEALT
+477 KAETLT

-488 AESWA
+488 ADSWA
-493 VLEAAI
+493 AVEAAI
-499 AAVQPNLPATQQA
+499 NAVVRDLPVSDQTK
-512 EVDAMA
+512 VDAMA
-518 RTINDAIDALVV
+518 KAINDAIDALVV

>member
-39 DKDAA
+39 DGKDAD
-44 KEAGVEA
+44 EALGDAEG
-51 TYDQT
+51 TNQDQT

-77 DTDVYQIKLAETG
+77 DTDVYQIKLAEAG

-98 FVVSFNDPTNL
+98 FVVSFKDTTNL

-136 KWSSEAGVN
+136 KWSSEAEVN
-145 VIYTTDIKLVDEFA
+145 VIYTTDIKLVNEFA

-180 YVGNA
+180 YVGNVE
-185 DRKDLFNHQMF
+185 RKDLFNHQMF
-196 YYQIEDKIA
+196 YYQIEDKI
-205 GGASTD
+205 D
-211 GYLFEVTVDGK
+211 KDLNQNNGYLFEVTVDGK
-222 TYSTVGNVLAYADD
+222 TYSTVGNVLAYAED

-245 NKGVD
+245 NEGVD
-250 FVDKVKAENYN
+250 FVDKVKAEDYN

-282 YVNTGAAKD
+282 YNNTTGGAKV

-322 YVNALVETD
+322 YVNAFVETD
-331 YTADSWRA
+331 YTVASWRA
-339 FEAATA
+339 FENATA

-367 YQDTINNAVK
+367 YQDTINNAVNAL
-377 QLEEAYKEKLVKTVD
+377 QEAYDLLVKTVD

-420 EAVDN
+420 DAVDD
-425 AEDIIAARL
+425 AEYAIAQRWDPDQTIMWNNVWRTPTQHVIA
-434 ADNDK
+434 
-439 NTKKALKAEEAIR
+439 AEEAIR

-518 RTINDAIDALVV
+518 RT
-530 EKANYAAVDAA
+530 
-541 IAKAETLTEADYTA
+541 
-555 DSWAAVEAAINAVVR
+555 
-570 DLPVSDQAKVDAM
+570 
-583 AKAINDAI
+583 INDAI

-680 SWAETYINWAYENG
+680 SWAETYINWAYANG

>member
-24 FAADE
+24 FAADK
-29 PRIESVVFYA
+29 PQIDSVVYYA
-39 DKDAA
+39 DQDAA
-44 KEAGVEA
+44 DEAGV
-51 TYDQT
+51 DVGKI
-56 FVVTLKERITTDTN
+56 VVTLKNPIGNIDTKIGFEIVVN
-70 LGISIQT
+70 SDRYYYKATEGEAADINKDSFSFSMA
-77 DTDVYQIKLAETG
+77 DTKKNWSDVSGNTLAAGTYTINMFEYTAWKETG
-90 MTPISDQE
+90 KGDVIDTATFTVPG
-98 FVVSFNDPTNL
+98 VSIDLANGFFDVADADTV
-109 YKNWDKENSAYE
+109 
-121 IEKGKTYTLNVFTYD
+121 KG
-136 KWSSEAGVN
+136 
-145 VIYTTDIKLVDEFA
+145 
-159 KGYFDALFTTD
+159 
-170 KDVEDTPFVG
+170 TPFEAYPTSLKV
-180 YVGNA
+180 
-185 DRKDLFNHQMF
+185 DQTF
-196 YYQIEDKIA
+196 YFQVEETIGQNDE
-205 GGASTD
+205 S
-211 GYLFEVTVDGK
+211 GYLFEITADGK
-222 TYSTVGNVLAYADD
+222 TYSAVGNVLAYKDV
-236 HATLYGSFM
+236 HATLYGSFLSH
-245 NKGVD
+245 GVD
-250 FVDKVKAENYN
+250 FIDKVKTTNKN
-261 NTYEFA
+261 NDYELA
-267 PGKYT
+267 PGTYT
-272 ITVYSFVGNG
+272 VSVLKFAGNG
-282 YVNTGAAKD
+282 YNNGIASDIFGYPVDAKEV
-291 IANYPATL
+291 ATFE
-299 SQVGTIDI
+299 I
-307 TVQPADYTRWDDRVA
+307 TVASADYSDWNGLVA
-322 YVNALVETD
+322 YINNLDEMDYTEKGWTTFCANVEPYISSEGDHYVKPDQPKTYQDTIEKAEDKLEWWIEWLPLQKTADYSYLNAMIAVAEGLDKSD
-331 YTADSWRA
+331 YTADSWKVVETALEKAKDVPLRQGTGA
-339 FEAATA
+339 QDSITDAA
-345 KYLDEN
+345 
-351 DPEYRDNH
+351 
-359 IETGKALY
+359 
-367 YQDTINNAVK
+367 
-377 QLEEAYKEKLVKTVD
+377 EKLV
-392 YTDLKA
+392 
-398 ALALAAEYDEA
+398 LAMSRLVGVEKA
-409 NYTEKSWAALA
+409 NYA
-420 EAVDN
+420 AVD
-425 AEDIIAARL
+425 AAIA
-434 ADNDK
+434 
-439 NTKKALKAEEAIR
+439 KAE
-452 DALWN
+452 
-457 LEAVEKVELADYTAV
+457 T
-472 NEAIA
+472 
-477 AAEALT
+477 LT

-488 AESWA
+488 ADSWA
-493 VLEAAI
+493 AVEAAI
-499 AAVQPNLPATQQA
+499 NAVVRDLPVSDQA
-512 EVDAMA
+512 KVDAMA
-518 RTINDAIDALVV
+518 KAINDAIDALVV

>member
-29 PRIESVVFYA
+29 PQIDSVVYYA

-44 KEAGVEA
+44 DEAGV
-51 TYDQT
+51 DVGDI
-56 FVVTLKERITTDTN
+56 VVTLKSPIGNIDTKIGFEIEVN
-70 LGISIQT
+70 SDRYYYKATNGEAADINKKSFSF
-77 DTDVYQIKLAETG
+77 K
-90 MTPISDQE
+90 MTATE
-98 FVVSFNDPTNL
+98 
-109 YKNWDKENSAYE
+109 KNWNDGPGDDLAA
-121 IEKGKTYTLNVFTYD
+121 GTYTINMFKYTDWDAEGKGDVIDTATFTVPGESID
-136 KWSSEAGVN
+136 LANGFFDVAN
-145 VIYTTDIKLVDEFA
+145 PDADTV
-159 KGYFDALFTTD
+159 KG
-170 KDVEDTPFVG
+170 TPFEGRSSKVTDQTF
-180 YVGNA
+180 YFQVEEAIANGN
-185 DRKDLFNHQMF
+185 DRN
-196 YYQIEDKIA
+196 
-205 GGASTD
+205 
-211 GYLFEVTVDGK
+211 GYLFEITADGK
-222 TYSTVGNVLAYADD
+222 TYSAVGNVLSYKDV
-236 HATLYGSFM
+236 HATLYGSFLSD
-245 NKGVD
+245 GVD
-250 FVDKVKAENYN
+250 FIDKVKTTDKN
-261 NTYEFA
+261 NDYELA
-267 PGKYT
+267 PGTYT
-272 ITVYSFVGNG
+272 VSVLKFAGNG
-282 YVNTGAAKD
+282 YNNGIASDIFGYPVDAKEV
-291 IANYPATL
+291 ATFE
-299 SQVGTIDI
+299 I
-307 TVQPADYTRWDDRVA
+307 TVASADYSDWNGLVA
-322 YVNALVETD
+322 YINNLDEMDYTKDGWEKFCANVEPYISSEGASYVKPDQPKTYQDTIEDAEGHLEWWIEWLPLQKTADYSYLNAMIAVAEGLDKSD
-331 YTADSWRA
+331 YTADSW
-339 FEAATA
+339 
-345 KYLDEN
+345 
-351 DPEYRDNH
+351 
-359 IETGKALY
+359 
-367 YQDTINNAVK
+367 
-377 QLEEAYKEKLVKTVD
+377 
-392 YTDLKA
+392 
-398 ALALAAEYDEA
+398 
-409 NYTEKSWAALA
+409 
-420 EAVDN
+420 
-425 AEDIIAARL
+425 
-434 ADNDK
+434 
-439 NTKKALKAEEAIR
+439 
-452 DALWN
+452 
-457 LEAVEKVELADYTAV
+457 EAVEAALEKAKEVPLRLPASDQTNVVDDAAVTLVLAMSRLVGVEKANYAAV
-472 NEAIA
+472 DAAIA
-477 AAEALT
+477 KAETLT

-488 AESWA
+488 ADSWA
-493 VLEAAI
+493 AVEAAI
-499 AAVQPNLPATQQA
+499 DAVVRDLPVSDQA
-512 EVDAMA
+512 KVDAMA
-518 RTINDAIDALVV
+518 KAINDAIDALVV

-555 DSWAAVEAAINAVVR
+555 DSWAAVEAAIDAVVR

-596 AEPEDP
+596 AE
-602 TDPEDPTEIVFD
+602 EDPTEIVFD

-680 SWAETYINWAYENG
+680 SWAETYINWAYANG

>member
-29 PRIESVVFYA
+29 PQIDSVVYYA

-44 KEAGVEA
+44 EEAGVEVG
-51 TYDQT
+51 DI
-56 FVVTLKERITTDTN
+56 VVTLKNPIGNIDTKIGFEIEVN
-70 LGISIQT
+70 SDRYYYKATNGEAADINKASFSFSMKET
-77 DTDVYQIKLAETG
+77 EKNWSGVSGADLAAGTYTINMFEYTAWKETG
-90 MTPISDQE
+90 KGDVIDTATFTVPG
-98 FVVSFNDPTNL
+98 VSIDLANGFFDVADADTV
-109 YKNWDKENSAYE
+109 
-121 IEKGKTYTLNVFTYD
+121 KG
-136 KWSSEAGVN
+136 
-145 VIYTTDIKLVDEFA
+145 
-159 KGYFDALFTTD
+159 
-170 KDVEDTPFVG
+170 TPFEAYPTSLKV
-180 YVGNA
+180 
-185 DRKDLFNHQMF
+185 DQTF
-196 YYQIEDKIA
+196 YFQVEETIGQNDE
-205 GGASTD
+205 S
-211 GYLFEVTVDGK
+211 GYLFEITADGK
-222 TYSTVGNVLAYADD
+222 TYSAVGNVLAYKDV
-236 HATLYGSFM
+236 HATLYGSFLSD
-245 NKGVD
+245 GVD
-250 FVDKVKAENYN
+250 FIDKVKTTNKN
-261 NTYEFA
+261 NDYELA
-267 PGKYT
+267 PGTYT
-272 ITVYSFVGNG
+272 VSVLKFAGNG
-282 YVNTGAAKD
+282 YNNGIASDIFGYPVDAKEV
-291 IANYPATL
+291 ATFE
-299 SQVGTIDI
+299 I
-307 TVQPADYTRWDDRVA
+307 TVASADYSEWDALVA
-322 YVNALVETD
+322 YINNLDEMDYTEDGWEEFQGYIAPYLSEDSVLYVKPDQAKLYQDTINVGVKNLRGYVNWIKWKKTADYSYLNAMIAVAEGLDQSD
-331 YTADSWRA
+331 YTADSWKEL
-339 FEAATA
+339 EAKLKAA
-345 KYLDEN
+345 KDIVPRQGTN
-351 DPEYRDNH
+351 
-359 IETGKALY
+359 
-367 YQDTINNAVK
+367 YQDTVTNAG
-377 QLEEAYKEKLVKTVD
+377 EELAVAMSKLVG
-392 YTDLKA
+392 
-398 ALALAAEYDEA
+398 
-409 NYTEKSWAALA
+409 
-420 EAVDN
+420 
-425 AEDIIAARL
+425 
-434 ADNDK
+434 
-439 NTKKALKAEEAIR
+439 
-452 DALWN
+452 
-457 LEAVEKVELADYTAV
+457 
-472 NEAIA
+472 
-477 AAEALT
+477 
-483 EADYT
+483 
-488 AESWA
+488 
-493 VLEAAI
+493 
-499 AAVQPNLPATQQA
+499 
-512 EVDAMA
+512 
-518 RTINDAIDALVV
+518 V

-596 AEPEDP
+596 AE
-602 TDPEDPTEIVFD
+602 EDPTEIVFD

-680 SWAETYINWAYENG
+680 SWAETYINWAYANG

>member
-1 MKKTLVALFVALCMV
+1 MKLHM
-16 LTMAPAMA
+16 
-24 FAADE
+24 
-29 PRIESVVFYA
+29 
-39 DKDAA
+39 
-44 KEAGVEA
+44 
-51 TYDQT
+51 
-56 FVVTLKERITTDTN
+56 
-70 LGISIQT
+70 
-77 DTDVYQIKLAETG
+77 
-90 MTPISDQE
+90 PIS
-98 FVVSFNDPTNL
+98 
-109 YKNWDKENSAYE
+109 K
-121 IEKGKTYTLNVFTYD
+121 
-136 KWSSEAGVN
+136 
-145 VIYTTDIKLVDEFA
+145 
-159 KGYFDALFTTD
+159 
-170 KDVEDTPFVG
+170 
-180 YVGNA
+180 
-185 DRKDLFNHQMF
+185 
-196 YYQIEDKIA
+196 
-205 GGASTD
+205 
-211 GYLFEVTVDGK
+211 
-222 TYSTVGNVLAYADD
+222 
-236 HATLYGSFM
+236 
-245 NKGVD
+245 
-250 FVDKVKAENYN
+250 
-261 NTYEFA
+261 
-267 PGKYT
+267 
-272 ITVYSFVGNG
+272 
-282 YVNTGAAKD
+282 
-291 IANYPATL
+291 
-299 SQVGTIDI
+299 
-307 TVQPADYTRWDDRVA
+307 
-322 YVNALVETD
+322 
-331 YTADSWRA
+331 
-339 FEAATA
+339 
-345 KYLDEN
+345 
-351 DPEYRDNH
+351 
-359 IETGKALY
+359 
-367 YQDTINNAVK
+367 
-377 QLEEAYKEKLVKTVD
+377 KTVD

-409 NYTEKSWAALA
+409 NYTEKSWADLA

-434 ADNDK
+434 EGGAWSHWPLEDNNWATNESK
-439 NTKKALKAEEAIR
+439 VEAAEEAIR

-680 SWAETYINWAYENG
+680 SWAETYINWAYANG

-748 AAEAVDAMQ
+748 AAEAVDTMQ

>member
-1 MKKTLVALFVALCMV
+1 M
-16 LTMAPAMA
+16 
-24 FAADE
+24 
-29 PRIESVVFYA
+29 
-39 DKDAA
+39 
-44 KEAGVEA
+44 
-51 TYDQT
+51 
-56 FVVTLKERITTDTN
+56 
-70 LGISIQT
+70 
-77 DTDVYQIKLAETG
+77 
-90 MTPISDQE
+90 
-98 FVVSFNDPTNL
+98 
-109 YKNWDKENSAYE
+109 
-121 IEKGKTYTLNVFTYD
+121 
-136 KWSSEAGVN
+136 N

-518 RTINDAIDALVV
+518 RTINDAIDALV
-530 EKANYAAVDAA
+530 
-541 IAKAETLTEADYTA
+541 
-555 DSWAAVEAAINAVVR
+555 
-570 DLPVSDQAKVDAM
+570 
-583 AKAINDAI
+583 
-591 DALVA
+591 A

-680 SWAETYINWAYENG
+680 SWAETYINWAYANG

>member
-39 DKDAA
+39 DRDAA
-44 KEAGVEA
+44 EEAGVEA

-77 DTDVYQIKLAETG
+77 DTDVYQIKLAEAG
-90 MTPISDQE
+90 MTPISNQK
-98 FVVSFNDPTNL
+98 FVVSFKDPTTL
-109 YKNWDKENSAYE
+109 YKNWGKVEEDSGYK
-121 IEKGKTYTLNVFTYD
+121 IQKGKTYTLNVFTYD
-136 KWSSEAGVN
+136 KWLPEAEVN

-159 KGYFDALFTTD
+159 KGYFDAKLAMND
-170 KDVEDTPFVG
+170 ANAKDTPFSK
-180 YVGNA
+180 YVNGEEFNLRSA
-185 DRKDLFNHQMF
+185 LYKDQMF

-205 GGASTD
+205 DGTSTD

-222 TYSTVGNVLAYADD
+222 TYSTVGNVLAYADAN
-236 HATLYGSFM
+236 ATLYGSFM
-245 NKGVD
+245 DGNVD
-250 FVDKVKAENYN
+250 FVDKVKAEDYN

-282 YVNTGAAKD
+282 YDATTGEAEG

-331 YTADSWRA
+331 YTVASWRA
-339 FEAATA
+339 FENATA

-367 YQDTINNAVK
+367 YQATINDAVNAL
-377 QLEEAYKEKLVKTVD
+377 QEEYGKLVKTVD

-409 NYTEKSWAALA
+409 NYTEKSWADLA

-425 AEDIIAARL
+425 AEDAIAQRWAY
-434 ADNDK
+434 NDK
-439 NTKKALKAEEAIR
+439 KVQVEWYNNNKESEVKVVVKAAEEAIR
-452 DALWN
+452 NALWN

-518 RTINDAIDALVV
+518 RT
-530 EKANYAAVDAA
+530 
-541 IAKAETLTEADYTA
+541 
-555 DSWAAVEAAINAVVR
+555 
-570 DLPVSDQAKVDAM
+570 
-583 AKAINDAI
+583 INDAI

-680 SWAETYINWAYENG
+680 SWAETYINWAYANG

>member
-29 PRIESVVFYA
+29 PRIDSVVFYA
-39 DKDAA
+39 TGE
-44 KEAGVEA
+44 EADEALGVEGNV
-51 TYDQT
+51 DQT
-56 FVVTLKERITTDTN
+56 FVVNLKAAAPDAKIGVEIVDGINRYRVQLTD
-70 LGISIQT
+70 GSIDDINRTQY
-77 DTDVYQIKLAETG
+77 VFSLNKEFSFCKNNWKPYEGKL
-90 MTPISDQE
+90 
-98 FVVSFNDPTNL
+98 L
-109 YKNWDKENSAYE
+109 L
-121 IEKGKTYTLNVFTYD
+121 EKGESYDLEIFTYTTWDDNGRGQ
-136 KWSSEAGVN
+136 A
-145 VIYTTDIKLVDEFA
+145 ICTTDITVPADSTELASGFFDVITDPV
-159 KGYFDALFTTD
+159 KG
-170 KDVEDTPFVG
+170 TPFEGKEIFSNQTFYTQVAKDEW
-180 YVGNA
+180 A
-185 DRKDLFNHQMF
+185 DGR
-196 YYQIEDKIA
+196 E
-205 GGASTD
+205 S
-211 GYLFEVTVDGK
+211 YLFEVEVDGK
-222 TYSTVGNVLAYADD
+222 TYSTLGHVAWADTAYSKVNVYA
-236 HATLYGSFM
+236 SFLD
-245 NKGVD
+245 KVD
-250 FVDKVKAENYN
+250 FIDQKLTDASNK
-261 NTYEFA
+261 TFTLA
-267 PGKYT
+267 PGAYT
-272 ITVYSFVGNG
+272 VKVSVFEGTGYNGSTANPIPNYPNNATEYTTFEITVASADYSEWDALVAYINNLDEMDYTEDGWEHFQG
-282 YVNTGAAKD
+282 YIAIYLSEDSSLYVKPDQAKLYQ
-291 IANYPATL
+291 A
-299 SQVGTIDI
+299 TIDAGVLNLQKYVKYI
-307 TVQPADYTRWDDRVA
+307 KGQKTADYSYLNAMIAVA
-322 YVNALVETD
+322 EGLDKSD
-331 YTADSWRA
+331 YTADSWETVETA
-339 FEAATA
+339 LKEAKDVPLRQGTG
-345 KYLDEN
+345 EQ
-351 DPEYRDNH
+351 DN
-359 IETGKALY
+359 ITNA
-367 YQDTINNAVK
+367 AVK
-377 QLEEAYKEKLVKTVD
+377 LVLAMSKLVG
-392 YTDLKA
+392 
-398 ALALAAEYDEA
+398 
-409 NYTEKSWAALA
+409 
-420 EAVDN
+420 
-425 AEDIIAARL
+425 
-434 ADNDK
+434 
-439 NTKKALKAEEAIR
+439 
-452 DALWN
+452 
-457 LEAVEKVELADYTAV
+457 
-472 NEAIA
+472 
-477 AAEALT
+477 
-483 EADYT
+483 
-488 AESWA
+488 
-493 VLEAAI
+493 
-499 AAVQPNLPATQQA
+499 
-512 EVDAMA
+512 
-518 RTINDAIDALVV
+518 V

-680 SWAETYINWAYENG
+680 SWAETYINWAYANG